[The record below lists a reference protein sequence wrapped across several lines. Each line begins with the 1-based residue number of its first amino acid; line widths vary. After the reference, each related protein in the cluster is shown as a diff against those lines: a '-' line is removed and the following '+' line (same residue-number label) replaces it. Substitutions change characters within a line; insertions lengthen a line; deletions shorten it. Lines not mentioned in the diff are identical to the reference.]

1 LFAVSLE
8 NETMITPRTAGTGT
22 DGCRRSRAAFTLIE
36 LLVVIAIIGILIAL
50 LLPAVQKVR
59 EAANRMK
66 CQNHLKQFA
75 LACHSY
81 HDANLRLPIGSQGRN
96 SNHPDWAY
104 TGSRPR
110 TPFIA
115 HLMAYIEQ
123 TAFAA
128 RYDFNINF
136 NSPPNTLIITT
147 RFPMFDCPSDMPQ
160 LTGHPQTGDL
170 KSNYGVNW
178 GSWSFR
184 QQGGPTNGVFP
195 LNYGDQKGRAP
206 FYLDFGAR
214 LTDITDGTSATLCM
228 SEVLQTPWTQLPGQ
242 AFVDRRGRIWN
253 DDTFCY
259 EISTRLTPNSPR
271 GDYGYCDPSDTRYP
285 CDPLSEG
292 LTAAAAPDA
301 YMGARSRHTGGVNA
315 SFCDGS
321 VRFISDRID
330 PVTWV
335 ALSSIAAGDLPGD
348 Y

>member
-1 LFAVSLE
+1 
-8 NETMITPRTAGTGT
+8 MRTLPFQRT
-22 DGCRRSRAAFTLIE
+22 AFTLIE
-36 LLVVIAIIGILIAL
+36 LLVVIAIIGILIGL

-66 CQNHLKQFA
+66 CTNHLKQFT
-75 LACHSY
+75 LACHTY
-81 HDANLRLPIGSQGRN
+81 HDAYLQLPIGSQGRD
-96 SNHPDWAY
+96 SSDPDWAY
-104 TGSRPR
+104 THSKPR
-110 TPFIA
+110 VPFIA
-115 HLMAYIEQ
+115 RLMAYIEQ

-128 RYDFNINF
+128 HYDVNLDFNV
-136 NSPPNTLIITT
+136 PPNALIITT
-147 RFPMFDCPSDMPQ
+147 RFPMFDCPSDAPQ
-160 LTGHPQTGDL
+160 LTGHPLTGDL
-170 KSNYGVNW
+170 KSNFGVNW

-206 FYLDFGAR
+206 FALDYGAR
-214 LTDITDGTSATLCM
+214 LTDITDGTSTTLCM

-259 EISTRLTPNSPR
+259 QISTRLTPNSSK
-271 GDYGYCDPSDTRYP
+271 GDYGYCDPSDMFFT
-285 CDPLSEG
+285 CDPLSAG

-301 YMGARSRHTGGVNA
+301 YLGARSRHPGGVNA

-321 VRFISDRID
+321 VHFISNNID
-330 PVTWV
+330 LATWV
-335 ALSSIAAGDLPGD
+335 ALSSIQAGDLVGD

>member
-1 LFAVSLE
+1 MSRIDVPLG
-8 NETMITPRTAGTGT
+8 MP
-22 DGCRRSRAAFTLIE
+22 RRSGFTLIE
-36 LLVVIAIIGILIAL
+36 LLVVIAIIAMLIGL

-59 EAANRMK
+59 EAGNRMK
-66 CQNHLKQFA
+66 CQNHLKQFT

-81 HDANLRLPIGSQGRN
+81 HDAYLRFPIGSQGRN
-96 SNHPDWAY
+96 SKDPDWAY
-104 TGSRPR
+104 PSGHNSKPR

-115 HLMAYIEQ
+115 RLMPFIEQ
-123 TAFAA
+123 AAFAA
-128 RYDFNINF
+128 KYDLNINF
-136 NSPPNTLIITT
+136 NSPPNTLVITT
-147 RFPMFDCPSDMPQ
+147 RFPMFDCPSDIPQ
-160 LTGHPQTGDL
+160 PTGHPVTGDL

-206 FYLDFGAR
+206 FFLDYGAR
-214 LTDITDGTSATLCM
+214 LADIADGTSNTLCM
-228 SEVLQTPWTQLPGQ
+228 SEVLQSPWTQLPDQ

-259 EISTRLTPNSPR
+259 EISTRLTPNSPK

-285 CDPLSEG
+285 CDPLSVG

-321 VRFISDRID
+321 VRFISNNID
-330 PVTWV
+330 LVTWV
-335 ALSSIAAGDLPGD
+335 ALSSIAAGDQVGD

>member
-1 LFAVSLE
+1 VGPL
-8 NETMITPRTAGTGT
+8 
-22 DGCRRSRAAFTLIE
+22 RRLRRPAFTLIE

-50 LLPAVQKVR
+50 LLPAVQKIR
-59 EAANRMK
+59 EAAARIK
-66 CQNHLKQFA
+66 CTNNLKQFT
-75 LACHSY
+75 LACHNY
-81 HDANLRLPIGSQGRN
+81 HDAYGQLPIGSQGRN
-96 SNHPDWAY
+96 SRDPDWAY
-104 TGSRPR
+104 TGSKPR
-110 TPFIA
+110 TPLIA
-115 HLMAYIEQ
+115 RLMPYIEQ

-128 RYDFNINF
+128 RYDMTKNF

-147 RFPMFDCPSDMPQ
+147 RFPMFDCPSDTAQ
-160 LTGHPQTGDL
+160 ATGHPQTGDL

-195 LNYGDQKGRAP
+195 LNYGDAKGRSP
-206 FYLDFGAR
+206 FFLDFGAR
-214 LTDITDGTSATLCM
+214 FTEIADGTSNTLCM

-271 GDYGYCDPSDTRYP
+271 GDYGYCDPADLRYP
-285 CDPLSEG
+285 CDPLSKG
-292 LTAAAAPDA
+292 LTSAAAPDT
-301 YMGARSRHTGGVNA
+301 YMAARSRHTGGVNA

-321 VRFISDRID
+321 VHFISNNID

-335 ALSSIAAGDLPGD
+335 AMSSMAAGDLLGD

>member
-1 LFAVSLE
+1 
-8 NETMITPRTAGTGT
+8 
-22 DGCRRSRAAFTLIE
+22 
-36 LLVVIAIIGILIAL
+36 
-50 LLPAVQKVR
+50 
-59 EAANRMK
+59 
-66 CQNHLKQFA
+66 
-75 LACHSY
+75 
-81 HDANLRLPIGSQGRN
+81 LPIGSQGRN